1 MKIRCC
7 GWSRSNLSRTPQS
20 KPDALKRMAAGTT
33 TTSPAVVLL
42 TAAAIAGVGIAY
54 WSAESST
61 STVGTFLACLRSA
74 GTLRRIENGE
84 QAKKKK
90 NTNDE
95 GNNNRDK
102 KKVDDWKQAF
112 VSWLKREEK
121 LSFSR
126 PRNYNFRNKK
136 KDLADPKWMSET
148 IRTFLRR
155 STGKRVMSGN
165 KSLVPLEEEGS
176 MKLLESASIETE
188 SSQKRTPSPAQ
199 PPKDQEETENET
211 AFRLSFQ
218 TLQKA
223 TEEMIQKEPAIRE
236 AFFNGVVV
244 GEEIVHSDEENK
256 LGGRRSLSFSS
267 CSSTWSM
274 GSYEVNEENSLVEEE
289 EEVERLLT
297 YLRFVDLAKESSS
310 SSTLPEP
317 SKSYLSQTAPS
328 LQRQRELIIP
338 DADGYEHL
346 HFETMDISAPNNT
359 QRAKMGYMAAL
370 HRDRKEL
377 LIAVHY
383 DESLRSSSTIDDRNQ
398 IQGILMKSLILQ
410 HQDHSETSMV
420 SPPSST
426 FLLLDKAVKSLFE
439 ETLQRYL
446 NSNKGQESEESS
458 SILSSGY
465 SLVLC
470 GHSLGAALVCR
481 LGDMFTRRN
490 KDTDLNPIH
499 VRVYA
504 FGPPP
509 CLPTGQKGSEDM
521 KDGGNDYSYIV
532 SVVNNHDCIPRW
544 TESNLVGLK
553 MSLRWTMDRKQRHFL
568 RYHNRYNQSR
578 SSANPDSESNAM
590 RRQPPRIPPFSVSSM
605 EWNTFWKSS
614 QEQND
619 TILSQGNDNTA
630 EPKYIVPGKVVL
642 IWNHS
647 QDPNIIGAKVHVSET
662 KLRHPNSSN
671 SYKLVHR
678 QQKES
683 HGVLGRLWVDEGMFS
698 DHTID
703 SYRSNLELLL
713 GQVGNT
719 I

>member
-1 MKIRCC
+1 
-7 GWSRSNLSRTPQS
+7 
-20 KPDALKRMAAGTT
+20 MAAGTT
-33 TTSPAVVLL
+33 TTSPTVVLL
-42 TAAAIAGVGIAY
+42 TAAAIVGVGIAY
-54 WSAESST
+54 WSAESSS

-74 GTLRRIENGE
+74 GTLRRIENSE
-84 QAKKKK
+84 RAEKKK
-90 NTNDE
+90 NGNNDE
-95 GNNNRDK
+95 RDNNRNK
-102 KKVDDWKQAF
+102 NKADDWKQAF

-126 PRNYNFRNKK
+126 YRNHNFRNKK

-148 IRTFLRR
+148 IRTFLRFP
-155 STGKRVMSGN
+155 TGRTVVSGN
-165 KSLVPLEEEGS
+165 KSLIPLEEEGS
-176 MKLLESASIETE
+176 IKLLESASI
-188 SSQKRTPSPAQ
+188 SSQKRVLSPVP
-199 PPKDQEETENET
+199 PPKDQGETENET
-211 AFRLSFQ
+211 TFRLSFR

-244 GEEIVHSDEENK
+244 EEEIVHSDEENK

-274 GSYEVNEENSLVEEE
+274 GSYEVDEENSLVEEE
-289 EEVERLLT
+289 EGVERLLT
-297 YLRFVDLAKESSS
+297 YLRFVDLAKESLS

-328 LQRQRELIIP
+328 LQRQKELIIP
-338 DADGYEHL
+338 DVDGYEHL
-346 HFETMDISAPNNT
+346 HFKTMDISAPNYT
-359 QRAKMGYMAAL
+359 QRAKMGYMAAR

-398 IQGILMKSLILQ
+398 IQGILMKSLSLQ
-410 HQDHSETSMV
+410 HQDNSETSMV

-446 NSNKGQESEESS
+446 NSSTGQKSEESS

-481 LGDMFTRRN
+481 LGDMLTQRN
-490 KDTDLNPIH
+490 NEIDSNPIH

-509 CLPTGQKGSEDM
+509 CLPVGRTCCEDGR
-521 KDGGNDYSYIV
+521 GGGKDYSYIV

-553 MSLRWTMDRKQRHFL
+553 MSLTWTMDRKQRHFL
-568 RYHNRYNQSR
+568 RYHNRYNPSR
-578 SSANPDSESNAM
+578 SSANPNSESNSM
-590 RRQPPRIPPFSVSSM
+590 RRHPPRIPPFSVSSM
-605 EWNTFWKSS
+605 EWNTFWKSN

-619 TILSQGNDNTA
+619 AILAQGNDNAA

-647 QDPNIIGAKVHVSET
+647 KDPNIIGAKVHVSET
-662 KLRHPNSSN
+662 KLRHPNSGK
-671 SYKLVHR
+671 SYKLVHHH
-678 QQKES
+678 QKES
-683 HGVLGRLWVDEGMFS
+683 YGVLGRLWVDEGMFS

>member
-1 MKIRCC
+1 
-7 GWSRSNLSRTPQS
+7 
-20 KPDALKRMAAGTT
+20 
-33 TTSPAVVLL
+33 
-42 TAAAIAGVGIAY
+42 
-54 WSAESST
+54 
-61 STVGTFLACLRSA
+61 
-74 GTLRRIENGE
+74 
-84 QAKKKK
+84 
-90 NTNDE
+90 
-95 GNNNRDK
+95 
-102 KKVDDWKQAF
+102 
-112 VSWLKREEK
+112 
-121 LSFSR
+121 
-126 PRNYNFRNKK
+126 
-136 KDLADPKWMSET
+136 
-148 IRTFLRR
+148 
-155 STGKRVMSGN
+155 
-165 KSLVPLEEEGS
+165 
-176 MKLLESASIETE
+176 
-188 SSQKRTPSPAQ
+188 
-199 PPKDQEETENET
+199 
-211 AFRLSFQ
+211 
-218 TLQKA
+218 
-223 TEEMIQKEPAIRE
+223 
-236 AFFNGVVV
+236 
-244 GEEIVHSDEENK
+244 
-256 LGGRRSLSFSS
+256 
-267 CSSTWSM
+267 
-274 GSYEVNEENSLVEEE
+274 
-289 EEVERLLT
+289 LT

-310 SSTLPEP
+310 SATLPEP

-328 LQRQRELIIP
+328 LQRKKELIIL

-370 HRDRKEL
+370 HRNRKEL
-377 LIAVHY
+377 VIAVHY
-383 DESLRSSSTIDDRNQ
+383 DESLRSSSIIDDRNQ

-410 HQDHSETSMV
+410 RQDHSETSMV

-426 FLLLDKAVKSLFE
+426 FLLLNKAVKSLFE
-439 ETLQRYL
+439 ETLERYL
-446 NSNKGQESEESS
+446 NNNTGQESGESS
-458 SILSSGY
+458 SALSSGY

-470 GHSLGAALVCR
+470 GHSLGAAIVCR
-481 LGDMFTRRN
+481 LGDMLTQRH

-509 CLPTGQKGSEDM
+509 CLPAGQKSC
-521 KDGGNDYSYIV
+521 KDGRGGGKDYSYIV

-578 SSANPDSESNAM
+578 SSANSNSESNAV

-605 EWNTFWKSS
+605 EWNKFWKSS

-619 TILSQGNDNTA
+619 AIAQGNANAA

-642 IWNHS
+642 IWNNS
-647 QDPNIIGAKVHVSET
+647 QDSNIIGAKVHVSET
-662 KLRHPNSSN
+662 KLCHPNSDN
-671 SYKLVHR
+671 SYKLMHR

-683 HGVLGRLWVDEGMFS
+683 HRVLRRLWIDEGMFS